1 MDFTPALV
9 DEHRAGLERA
19 VRDAEED
26 LNDAAVKLERLKL
39 YAAAAAY
46 PEGSIGW
53 IKGMVA
59 YINATPGCPNE
70 GDPSMVFDLEY
81 NDTGWD
87 SPTYEEILQMTG
99 PELAEALPRL
109 TDSILQMFE
118 LLEEHDHNLCTNCF
132 VDLNVAA

>member
-9 DEHRAGLERA
+9 DEHRASLERA
-19 VRDAEED
+19 VRAAEED
-26 LNDAAVKLERLKL
+26 LNNAAVKLERLKL

-46 PEGSIGW
+46 PEGSLGW

-59 YINATPGCPNE
+59 YIDAAPGCPYE
-70 GDPSMVFDLEY
+70 GHQTMAFEY
-81 NDTGWD
+81 DTGWD
-87 SPTYEEILQMTG
+87 SPTYEELMQMDG